1 MKKLCQLERLIPVII
16 IIIMI
21 LIIVKCFP
29 QNPRKG
35 EWSQE
40 GQLGEGHSPPAS
52 HRSVGAARLPSALVP
67 LSRGGLTS
75 SGSWCELV
83 CPYVCLCRWVLEGD
97 MDTRNANVCGQ
108 KPLRDCEFPWEE
120 CKCNWT
126 SKVPAVGLVLAPGGC
141 RRGPKGRDVGP
152 SLEARTWREVS
163 AVTHILRM
171 GGT

>member
-1 MKKLCQLERLIPVII
+1 MKKVCKLEWLIPVIV

-29 QNPRKG
+29 QNPRRG

-75 SGSWCELV
+75 LVTWCEFMCL
-83 CPYVCLCRWVLEGD
+83 YVPV
-97 MDTRNANVCGQ
+97 Q
-108 KPLRDCEFPWEE
+108 
-120 CKCNWT
+120 
-126 SKVPAVGLVLAPGGC
+126 VGA
-141 RRGPKGRDVGP
+141 GR
-152 SLEARTWREVS
+152 
-163 AVTHILRM
+163 
-171 GGT
+171 